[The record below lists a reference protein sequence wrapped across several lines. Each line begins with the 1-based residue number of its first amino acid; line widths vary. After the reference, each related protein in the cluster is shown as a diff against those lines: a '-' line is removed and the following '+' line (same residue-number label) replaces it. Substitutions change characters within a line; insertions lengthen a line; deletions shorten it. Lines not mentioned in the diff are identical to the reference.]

1 MKGKVLVIE
10 DNAQNLYLVRFILE
24 HDDYEVR
31 TAIDGESGIE
41 LAAVYKPDIILLD
54 IQLPVMDGYA
64 VAGALRKN
72 PELSNIP
79 LSRSH
84 PTRCQAT
91 RKKRSQPAVTV
102 IWRSRSIR
110 ILLWKKSSNI
120 CRRGNKAGIMSV
132 RILIADDNK
141 TNLYMF
147 ESLLKGY
154 GMDTTIAEN
163 GKDAL
168 DKARRNPPDIIVSDI
183 LMPVMD
189 GFALCREWKTDV
201 ALKRIPFVFF
211 TATYSE
217 PGDEAFALNLGA
229 DRFIIKPKEP
239 EELMA
244 ILNAVLTEYAGP
256 ANIPSER
263 KFVESEL
270 TRQHNERL
278 FVKLE
283 KKMQDL
289 ENLNLELRILVTA
302 L

>member
-1 MKGKVLVIE
+1 
-10 DNAQNLYLVRFILE
+10 
-24 HDDYEVR
+24 
-31 TAIDGESGIE
+31 
-41 LAAVYKPDIILLD
+41 
-54 IQLPVMDGYA
+54 
-64 VAGALRKN
+64 
-72 PELSNIP
+72 
-79 LSRSH
+79 
-84 PTRCQAT
+84 
-91 RKKRSQPAVTV
+91 
-102 IWRSRSIR
+102 
-110 ILLWKKSSNI
+110 
-120 CRRGNKAGIMSV
+120 
-132 RILIADDNK
+132 
-141 TNLYMF
+141 MF

-270 TRQHNERL
+270 TRQYNERL